1 MMSNTNQTLPKL
13 AAKIVSFI
21 WHPVFVPL
29 YTVLIYFYLTDR
41 YFLPQN
47 INFLIY
53 YLLIVAIIIPL
64 LFFGVMFYTKSFSGI
79 QLEKPRERLFFSV
92 IMAVVYFIIFQKL
105 THYRQFVELYPFL
118 LGVFLSILALSV
130 YNFFNQKPSIH
141 AMAVSGSITFLII
154 WSYYTHIEILN
165 YLAILIMLAALVM
178 AARLYLQAHS
188 LKDIARGSFIGILMQ
203 LVAFYI
209 IWLYY

>member
-1 MMSNTNQTLPKL
+1 MMSNTKHTLPKL

-41 YFLPQN
+41 YYLPQN

-64 LFFGVMFYTKSFSGI
+64 LFFGVMFYTNSFSGM
-79 QLEKPRERLFFSV
+79 QLEKPKERLFFSV
-92 IMAVVYFIIFQKL
+92 IMSVIYFIIFNKL
-105 THYRQFVELYPFL
+105 TRYRQFVELYPFF

-130 YNFFNQKPSIH
+130 YNFFDQTQYSCH
-141 AMAVSGSITFLII
+141 GSLRQYHIFNDLELL
-154 WSYYTHIEILN
+154 YTH
-165 YLAILIMLAALVM
+165 
-178 AARLYLQAHS
+178 
-188 LKDIARGSFIGILMQ
+188 
-203 LVAFYI
+203 
-209 IWLYY
+209 